1 MALKITRAVDT
12 RLYGGFDLDPTDLEG
27 TFDHRV
33 WVRKVIDGFDNEQR
47 VVVNIEDSDGITEKV
62 ILVGETHS
70 LNDKVVLTLSGVQS
84 HVADQPTYCHYCMRG
99 DLVSKREI
107 PQARF
112 GIEAPRD
119 YLILRHDARK
129 R

>member
-84 HVADQPTYCHYCMRG
+84 HVADQ
-99 DLVSKREI
+99 REI

-129 R
+129 K